1 MYSNRM
7 EQTIVGGLNKMS
19 TKAKVIQSSGKRKT
33 AIARAV
39 LHYPAK
45 GLIKINNVPL
55 QIYEPELAR
64 QRIQEVI
71 EIINHPKME
80 KCDISIKVKGG
91 GRKGQTEAVRMA
103 IAKAVNQLIGT
114 KTIERTFR
122 EYDSSL
128 LSGDSR
134 RTEPK
139 KFGGKKARAR
149 RQKSFR

>member
-1 MYSNRM
+1 MPTNWLEKTSYR
-7 EQTIVGGLNKMS
+7 GLIYMS
-19 TKAKVIQSSGKRKT
+19 MKVIQSSGKRKT

-39 LHYPAK
+39 LSHPAK
-45 GLIKINNVPL
+45 GQIKINNVPL
-55 QIYEPELAR
+55 DLYDPEIAR
-64 QRIQEVI
+64 LRIQEVL
-71 EIINHPKME
+71 EIASHPKLN
-80 KCDISIKVKGG
+80 KCDMDIKVKGG
-91 GRKGQTEAVRMA
+91 GTMSQTDAVRIA
-103 IAKAVNQLIGT
+103 IAKAINKFIGT

-122 EYDSSL
+122 EYDDSL

>member
-1 MYSNRM
+1 
-7 EQTIVGGLNKMS
+7 MS
-19 TKAKVIQSSGKRKT
+19 IKVVQASGKRKS

-39 LHYPAK
+39 LKHPSK
-45 GLIKINNVPL
+45 GQIKINSVPL
-55 QIYEPELAR
+55 HLYEPEIAR
-64 QRIQEVI
+64 LRIQEVF
-71 EIINHPKME
+71 EIVNHPKIE
-80 KCDISIKVKGG
+80 KCDIFVRVRGG
-91 GRKGQTEAVRMA
+91 GIMGQTDAVRIA
-103 IAKAVNQLIGT
+103 IAKSIQKFLGT

-122 EYDSSL
+122 EYDDSL

>member
-1 MYSNRM
+1 
-7 EQTIVGGLNKMS
+7 MS
-19 TKAKVIQSSGKRKT
+19 TKSKVIQSSGKRKT

-45 GLIKINNVPL
+45 GIIKVNNVPL
-55 QIYEPELAR
+55 NLYEPEISRL
-64 QRIQEVI
+64 RIQEVLKI
-71 EIINHPKME
+71 VNHPKME
-80 KCDISIKVKGG
+80 KADINIKVKGG
-91 GRKGQTEAVRMA
+91 GKKGQTEAVRMA
-103 IAKAVNQLIGT
+103 IAKALNKLIGT
-114 KTIERTFR
+114 KTIERSFR
-122 EYDSSL
+122 EYDESL